1 MNGDRLGTP
10 ARTMIEREVAVK
22 AVVWH
27 GIGDIRVD
35 EVPDP
40 VVKDPM
46 DAVVRVTTAA
56 ICGTD
61 LHFVR
66 GTMAGMREGT
76 VLGHEAVG
84 VVEEI
89 GSGVRNLTPG
99 TRVVVGSTL
108 SCGYCS
114 YCRSGTY
121 SQCDNAN
128 PGGPTAGTAFFG
140 GPEPAGGYDG
150 FQAELARVPFANVIA
165 VPLPDAVTDEQAIMI
180 SDIWPTAWFGGRLA
194 EIGKGDTVA
203 VFGLGPV
210 GQFAVLSAYLQGAG
224 RVFGVDAIPS
234 RLDAARRLG
243 AEVIDYNAED
253 PVAVLQELTGGSGP
267 DRVIDAVGV
276 EAERPKSG
284 PAAQQAAQ
292 QADQL
297 DSVREQVVPE
307 SNQQGDLWKPGD
319 APTQAAQWAVQ
330 AVAKAGTIGVIGVYP
345 PQLQAYPFGEAFNK
359 NLTIRTGN
367 CPHRRYVP
375 DLVRLTASGV
385 VDPATVLT
393 QVDTVPEA
401 IEAYRSFDRRED
413 GWIKTA
419 LVTEAGGV

>member
-1 MNGDRLGTP
+1 M
-10 ARTMIEREVAVK
+10 K

-27 GIGDIRVD
+27 GIGDIRVE
-35 EVPDP
+35 EVPEP
-40 VVKDPM
+40 TVQVPSV
-46 DAVVRVTTAA
+46 AILRVTTAA

-66 GTMAGMREGT
+66 GTMAGMAEGT
-76 VLGHEAVG
+76 ILGHEVVG
-84 VVEEI
+84 VVEET
-89 GSGVRNLTPG
+89 GPGVRNLTPG

-128 PGGPTAGTAFFG
+128 PGGRTAGTAFFG
-140 GPEPAGGYDG
+140 GPAAAGSYDG
-150 FQAELARVPFANVIA
+150 FQAEFARVPFANTIA
-165 VPLPDAVTDEQAIMI
+165 VPLPESVTDEQAIMI
-180 SDIWPTAWFGGRLA
+180 SDIFPTAWFGGRLA

-210 GQFAVLSAYLQGAG
+210 GQFAVLSAFLQGAG
-224 RVFGVDAIPS
+224 RVFAVDAIPS
-234 RLDAARRLG
+234 RLTAARRLG

-253 PVAVLQELTGGSGP
+253 PVAVLQELTGGTGP

-276 EAERPKSG
+276 ESERPKSG
-284 PAAQQAAQ
+284 PAAEQAQ
-292 QADQL
+292 EQAEQL
-297 DSVREQVVPE
+297 DAARDQVAPE
-307 SNQQGDLWKPGD
+307 TNQQGDLWRPGD

-345 PQLQAYPFGEAFNK
+345 PQLRSYPFGEAFNK

-375 DLVRLTASGV
+375 ELIRLTATGA
-385 VDPATVLT
+385 VDPARVLT
-393 QVDTVPEA
+393 QVETVPEA
-401 IEAYRSFDRRED
+401 IEAYESFDRREE

-419 LVTEAGGV
+419 LVTDSVGATPPRP

>member
-1 MNGDRLGTP
+1 M
-10 ARTMIEREVAVK
+10 K

-35 EVPDP
+35 DVPEPVIEDP
-40 VVKDPM
+40 T
-46 DAVVRVTTAA
+46 DALVRVTTAA

-66 GTMAGMREGT
+66 GTMSGMNEGT

-84 VVEEI
+84 VVEET

-99 TRVVVGSTL
+99 TRVVVGSTI

-128 PGGPTAGTAFFG
+128 PGGPGAGTAFFG
-140 GPEPAGGYDG
+140 GPAATGAFNG
-150 FQAELARVPFANVIA
+150 FQAEYARVPFANVIA
-165 VPLPDAVTDEQAIMI
+165 VPLPESVSDEQAIMI
-180 SDIWPTAWFGGRLA
+180 SDIWPTAWFGGHLA
-194 EIGKGDTVA
+194 EIGRGDAVA

-210 GQFAVLSAYLQGAG
+210 GQFAVLSAHLQGAG
-224 RVFGVDAIPS
+224 RVFGIDGIAS

-243 AEVIDYNAED
+243 AETIDFNAED
-253 PVAVLQELTGGSGP
+253 PVEALRELTGGIGP

-276 EAERPKSG
+276 EAERPKAG
-284 PAAQQAAQ
+284 PAAQEAREQAP
-292 QADQL
+292 QL
-297 DSVREQVVPE
+297 DAARDEVAPE
-307 SNQQGDLWKPGD
+307 PNPQGELWRPGD

-330 AVAKAGTIGVIGVYP
+330 AVAKAGTIGVVGVYP
-345 PQLQAYPFGEAFNK
+345 PQLRTYPFGEAFKK

-375 DLVRLTASGV
+375 ELVRMVAAGV
-385 VDPATVLT
+385 ADPSVVLT
-393 QVDTVPEA
+393 QVETVPEA
-401 IEAYRSFDRRED
+401 VEAYASFDRRDE
-413 GWIKTA
+413 GWVKTA
-419 LVTEAGGV
+419 LLAGT